1 MVGKGMQPR
10 KRVHT
15 KKSKV
20 ENDELKDRQ
29 KAFCLYYLQRYNAT
43 WTYQKAYGADYGTA
57 MTNGPRLLRN
67 AQVKKQLTELK
78 KL

>member
-1 MVGKGMQPR
+1 MQPR

-15 KKSKV
+15 KKSKVVQARSPDVIDELV

-57 MTNGPRLLRN
+57 KRT
-67 AQVKKQLTELK
+67 
-78 KL
+78 

>member
-1 MVGKGMQPR
+1 
-10 KRVHT
+10 
-15 KKSKV
+15 
-20 ENDELKDRQ
+20 
-29 KAFCLYYLQRYNAT
+29 
-43 WTYQKAYGADYGTA
+43 